1 MENSFLELQ
10 KKFNLFAKNS
20 VVRGTIVSAD
30 GEKLNIKLIGGAMA
44 AMTTVLY
51 QSYEQKGVKL
61 KAGRGIE
68 GIIVDI
74 IDGIPYL
81 TLSERFILT
90 NKPQKAFVKI
100 SGPQGI
106 VVGFEFDENIIGF
119 YQSDKPLAI
128 LTEKTPVICSNLTKE
143 KDYYKIGKLEEYKE
157 KTAPETEKPISK
169 KPTTLKSLQE
179 LYKMPKD
186 LPNEYIK
193 DHLSNSNCCESRE
206 EFRLGKCYIAKRDAH
221 QPLVILRDNIKGQ
234 VTKSNGHD
242 PKSGDNLLVRIV
254 NISTFGQIEVEILD
268 VPNKEYVLWFY
279 EQREKEANPQDKKP
293 SKIKNGFDFSEQ
305 DKKLFATA
313 MNNGSIHQFHQY
325 WLGHLYEVPIKN
337 GAPFFETRAVP
348 FIKVKLIDW
357 DIFYQEG
364 DIVYARLHFIEEK
377 GETVTFTVQVEY
389 AEQSN

>member
-30 GEKLNIKLIGGAMA
+30 SEKLNIKLNGGAMA

-68 GIIVDI
+68 GIIADI

-81 TLSERFILT
+81 TLSENFILT

-128 LTEKTPVICSNLTKE
+128 LTEKAPVICSNLTKE
-143 KDYYKIGKLEEYKE
+143 KDYYKIGKLEECKE
-157 KTAPETEKPISK
+157 KTAPESEKLIAN
-169 KPTTLKSLQE
+169 KPTTLKSLQS
-179 LYKMPKD
+179 LYKMPED
-186 LPNEYIK
+186 WTDEYIK
-193 DHLSNSNCCESRE
+193 EHFSDSKFCLNKE
-206 EFRLGKCYIAKRDAH
+206 EFYLGRCYIATRDSM
-221 QPLVILRDNIKGQ
+221 PTVVTFRDNIKGQ

-242 PKSGDNLLVRIV
+242 PKAGENLLVRIV
-254 NISTFGQIEVEILD
+254 NISTFGQMSVEILD
-268 VPNKEYVLWFY
+268 VPNKEYSLWFR
-279 EQREKEANPQDKKP
+279 EQKANESSPENVKRP
-293 SKIKNGFDFSEQ
+293 VIKNNFNFSVKDEEI
-305 DKKLFATA
+305 FAVS
-313 MNNGSIHQFHQY
+313 MRNGSLHRLGQY
-325 WLGHLYEVPIKN
+325 WLGFVHEVPIKN
-337 GAPFFETRAVP
+337 GVPFYANRQVP
-348 FIKVKLIDW
+348 FIKVKLIDS
-357 DIFYQEG
+357 DVHYQEG

-389 AEQSN
+389 NAK